1 MTFRYAWRGLAAR
14 RTEYP
19 STDWLVA
26 GALVGTHALI
36 AWKLGRGDVLYSM
49 GLTRRL
55 DLYGNA
61 ITLTG
66 TLVGFTLTSFTF
78 YYSATGDL
86 MTTIRERV
94 GESLSKQ
101 WLVALRLPMAA
112 LAVFFVVKSTDGM
125 ASPGHYGAASNVRW
139 IFELTAVLVA
149 LRFYRLV
156 GVFTRIARV
165 RAKDDQVATA
175 GVRPRRREPMDIPP
189 VSARR

>member
-1 MTFRYAWRGLAAR
+1 MTPRSAWQRFAAY

-19 STDWLVA
+19 STDWVVA
-26 GALVGTHALI
+26 GALVAGHMLV

-49 GLTRRL
+49 GLERRL

-61 ITLTG
+61 ISLTG

-78 YYSATGDL
+78 YYAATGDL
-86 MTTIRERV
+86 MTTIRERI

-112 LAVFFVVKSTDGM
+112 LAVLFIIKSTDGV
-125 ASPGHYGAASNVRW
+125 ATPGHYGAASNVRW
-139 IFELTAVLVA
+139 LFELTAVLVA
-149 LRFYRLV
+149 FRFYRLV

-165 RAKDDQVATA
+165 RAMDEQVAA
-175 GVRPRRREPMDIPP
+175 ASGGARPEPMDIPRSP
-189 VSARR
+189 ARR